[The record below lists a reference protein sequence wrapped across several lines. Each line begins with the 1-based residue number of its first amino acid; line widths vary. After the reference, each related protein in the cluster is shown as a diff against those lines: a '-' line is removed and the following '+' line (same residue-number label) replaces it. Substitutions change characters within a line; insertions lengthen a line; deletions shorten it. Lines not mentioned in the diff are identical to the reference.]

1 MTTPRTTEIPRI
13 APACRECGD
22 LGSVLVGGREVEC
35 SSCGGDLAETIVAD
49 LSVGVPVAAE
59 SIRVT
64 ARSRSLRS
72 SPDQIRA
79 IAEPELSSPP
89 IRRGGAQISPL
100 ASLAWYGLR
109 FVEAERAYRAAASA
123 AASGSDAAAVQIDAL
138 AAEASRAEVR
148 LMSCAVAVPDPDAEV
163 EARVAER
170 ALARRPAPPVAPRD
184 TPVLAVDPEPSVAGA
199 DRSASAST
207 DLPLV
212 DLAPRTRTRSW
223 LGRLLSRSPR

>member
-13 APACRECGD
+13 APACLECRD
-22 LGSVLVGGREVEC
+22 LGSVLVGDREVEC
-35 SSCGGDLAETIVAD
+35 PSCGGDLAETIVAD
-49 LSVGVPVAAE
+49 LSVGVPVVPE
-59 SIRVT
+59 SVRVT

-89 IRRGGAQISPL
+89 IRSGGTQVSPL

-123 AASGSDAAAVQIDAL
+123 AASGSDAAAVQVDAL

-170 ALARRPAPPVAPRD
+170 ALARRPFPAAALRE
-184 TPVLAVDPEPSVAGA
+184 TPAGA
-199 DRSASAST
+199 SHPASAST
-207 DLPLV
+207 DLPRV

-223 LGRLLSRSPR
+223 LGRLLSRDPR